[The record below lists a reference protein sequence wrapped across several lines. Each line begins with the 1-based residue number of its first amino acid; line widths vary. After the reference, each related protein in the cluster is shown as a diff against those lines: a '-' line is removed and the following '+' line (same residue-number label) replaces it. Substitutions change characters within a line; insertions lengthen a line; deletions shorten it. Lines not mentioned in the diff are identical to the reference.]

1 MTARN
6 LYANRSDRGKL
17 ELTGPQRAWFLH
29 QILTQSFEDIE
40 PGEARDTALI
50 TAHGRMVAYME
61 ALATEDALRLHFE
74 PELIETL
81 PDALQRYV
89 FATQVT
95 IEDVTN
101 EFGLVLVVGPGWDE
115 LAQTAAPDA
124 SAHRTLSLGVPAG
137 YLWIAADGIDELLVA
152 LKESGLQEATEDEL
166 EALRVERG
174 MARWGREMTDKTLP
188 PEVDLDDVAVHYDK
202 GCYVGQEAMAKI
214 RFRGKV
220 NRKLRRLRS
229 DSALEVGSVVTLDD
243 SKVGTVTSASGDHA
257 LALVRYSVEPGTQ
270 VTAGST
276 TATVIDMSQP
286 PREGPA

>member
-40 PGEARDTALI
+40 PGDARDTALI

-61 ALATEDALRLHFE
+61 ALATDDALRLHFE

-95 IEDVTN
+95 IEDVTS
-101 EFGLVLVVGPGWDE
+101 EFGLVLVVGAGWDE
-115 LAQTAAPDA
+115 LVQTVAPDA

-174 MARWGREMTDKTLP
+174 MARWGREMTGKTLP
-188 PEVDLDDVAVHYDK
+188 PEVGLDDVAVHYDK

-220 NRKLRRLRS
+220 NRKLRRLRA
-229 DSALEVGSVVTLDD
+229 DSALVVGSDVTLDD
-243 SKVGTVTSASGDHA
+243 SKVGTVTSASGEHA
-257 LALVRYSVEPGTQ
+257 LALVRHNVEPGTQ
-270 VTAGST
+270 VTVGST
-276 TATVIDMSQP
+276 TATVIDTSQSS
-286 PREGPA
+286 REGRA

>member
-1 MTARN
+1 MTAGN
-6 LYANRSDRGKL
+6 LYADRSDRGKL

-29 QILTQSFEDIE
+29 QILTQAFEDIE

-50 TAHGRMVAYME
+50 TAHGRMVGYME
-61 ALATEDALRLHFE
+61 VLATDDALRLHFE

-81 PDALQRYV
+81 PEALQRYV

-101 EFGLVLVVGPGWDE
+101 DFGLVLVVGPGWDE
-115 LAQTAAPDA
+115 LAQTVAPDA
-124 SAHRTLSLGVPAG
+124 FAHRTLSLGVPAG
-137 YLWIAADGIDELLVA
+137 YLWVAKGGVDEVLVA
-152 LKESGLQEATEDEL
+152 LKEAGLQKATEEEL

-174 MARWGREMTDKTLP
+174 MARWGRDMTDKTLP
-188 PEVDLDDVAVHYDK
+188 PEAGLDDIAVHYDK

-220 NRKLRRLRS
+220 NRKLRRLHA
-229 DSALEVGSVVTLDD
+229 DSSLAVGSDVTLDD
-243 SKVGTVTSASGDHA
+243 SKVGTVTSASGGHA
-257 LALVRYSVEPGTQ
+257 LALVRHNVEPGTQ

-276 TATVIDMSQP
+276 AATVIDMN
-286 PREGPA
+286 E

>member
-6 LYANRSDRGKL
+6 LYADRSDRGKL

-40 PGEARDTALI
+40 PGEARDAALI
-50 TAHGRMVAYME
+50 TAHGRMVGYME
-61 ALATEDALRLHFE
+61 ALATDDALRLHFE

-95 IEDVTN
+95 ITDVTKD
-101 EFGLVLVVGPGWDE
+101 FGLVLVVGPDWEDR
-115 LAQTAAPDA
+115 ARAAAPDVVP
-124 SAHRTLSLGVPAG
+124 HRTLSLGVPAG
-137 YLWIAADGIDELLVA
+137 YLWVAADLVDDVLAA
-152 LKESGLQEATEDEL
+152 LEEAGLQEASEDEL

-174 MARWGREMTDKTLP
+174 MARWGREMTEKTLP
-188 PEVDLDDVAVHYDK
+188 PEVGLDDIAVHYDK

-220 NRKLRRLRS
+220 NRKLRRLRA
-229 DSALEVGSVVTLDD
+229 DSSLAVGSELTLDD
-243 SKVGTVTSASGDHA
+243 SKVGTVTSAAGAQA
-257 LALVRYSVEPGTQ
+257 LALVRYTVEPGTK
-270 VTAGST
+270 VTAGGAE
-276 TATVIDMSQP
+276 ATVVDMT
-286 PREGPA
+286 E

>member
-50 TAHGRMVAYME
+50 TAHGRMVGYME
-61 ALATEDALRLHFE
+61 TLATNDSLRLHFE
-74 PELIETL
+74 PELIESL

-101 EFGLVLVVGPGWDE
+101 EFGLVLVVGPGWDD
-115 LAQTAAPDA
+115 LARSVAPQA

-137 YLWIAADGIDELLVA
+137 YLWIPVDSIDEVLVG

-166 EALRVERG
+166 EALRIERG
-174 MARWGREMTDKTLP
+174 MARWGREMTEKALP
-188 PEVDLDDVAVHYDK
+188 PEVGLDDIAVHYDK

-220 NRKLRRLRS
+220 NRKLRRLRA
-229 DSALEVGSVVTLDD
+229 DSTLAVGSDVTLDD
-243 SKVGTVTSASGDHA
+243 SKVGTVTSASGKRA
-257 LALVRYSVEPGTQ
+257 LALVRYNVEPGTQ
-270 VTAGST
+270 VTAGET
-276 TATVIDMSQP
+276 TATVIDMT
-286 PREGPA
+286 E

>member
-6 LYANRSDRGKL
+6 LYADRSDRGKL

-29 QILTQSFEDIE
+29 QILTQAFEDIE

-50 TAHGRMVAYME
+50 TAHGRMVGYME
-61 ALATEDALRLHFE
+61 ALATDDALRLHFE
-74 PELIETL
+74 PELIESL

-95 IEDVTN
+95 INDVTKD
-101 EFGLVLVVGPGWDE
+101 FGLVLVVGPDWE
-115 LAQTAAPDA
+115 ERAQTVAPHAAT
-124 SAHRTLSLGVPAG
+124 HRTLSFGGPAG
-137 YLWIAADGIDELLVA
+137 YLWIAADLIDEVLVA
-152 LKESGLQEATEDEL
+152 LKEAGLQEATEDEL

-188 PEVDLDDVAVHYDK
+188 PEVGLDDIAVHYDK

-220 NRKLRRLRS
+220 NRKLRRLRADAALSAGS
-229 DSALEVGSVVTLDD
+229 DVTLDD
-243 SKVGTVTSASGDHA
+243 SKVGTVTSAAGAQA
-257 LALVRYSVEPGTQ
+257 LALVRYNVEPGTK
-270 VTAGST
+270 VAAGDV
-276 TATVIDMSQP
+276 TATVVDLT
-286 PREGPA
+286 E

>member
-1 MTARN
+1 MTAGN
-6 LYANRSDRGKL
+6 LYADRSDRGKL

-29 QILTQSFEDIE
+29 QILTQAFEDIE

-50 TAHGRMVAYME
+50 TAHGRMVGYME
-61 ALATEDALRLHFE
+61 ALATDDALRLHFE

-89 FATQVT
+89 FATQVA

-101 EFGLVLVVGPGWDE
+101 DFGLVLVVGPGWDE
-115 LAQTAAPDA
+115 LARTVAPDA

-137 YLWIAADGIDELLVA
+137 YLWVAKDGVDEVLVA
-152 LKESGLQEATEDEL
+152 LKEAGVQEATEDEL

-174 MARWGREMTDKTLP
+174 MARWGRDMTDKTLP
-188 PEVDLDDVAVHYDK
+188 PEAGLDDIAVHYDK

-220 NRKLRRLRS
+220 NRKLRRLRA
-229 DSALEVGSVVTLDD
+229 DSAITVGSDITLDD
-243 SKVGTVTSASGDHA
+243 SKVGTVTSAAGGRA
-257 LALVRYSVEPGTQ
+257 LALVRHSVEPGTQ

-276 TATVIDMSQP
+276 TATVIDMN
-286 PREGPA
+286 E

>member
-17 ELTGPQRAWFLH
+17 QLTGPQRAWFLH

-61 ALATEDALRLHFE
+61 ALATDDALLLHFE

-115 LAQTAAPDA
+115 LAHSVAPHA
-124 SAHRTLSLGVPAG
+124 STHRTLSLGVPAG
-137 YLWIAADGIDELLVA
+137 YLWTAVDAIDEVLVA
-152 LKESGLQEATEDEL
+152 LKESSLEEATEDEL

-188 PEVDLDDVAVHYDK
+188 PEAGLDDIAVHYDK

-220 NRKLRRLRS
+220 NRKLRRLRA
-229 DSALEVGSVVTLDD
+229 DSALAVGSDVTLDD
-243 SKVGTVTSASGDHA
+243 SKIGTVTSASGGHA
-257 LALVRYSVEPGTQ
+257 LALVRYSVEPGTK
-270 VTAGST
+270 VTAGET
-276 TATVIDMSQP
+276 AATVIDMT
-286 PREGPA
+286 E

>member
-1 MTARN
+1 MTAGN
-6 LYANRSDRGKL
+6 LYADRSDRGKL

-29 QILTQSFEDIE
+29 QILTQAFEDIE

-61 ALATEDALRLHFE
+61 VMATDDALRLHFE

-81 PDALQRYV
+81 PEALQRYV
-89 FATQVT
+89 FATQVA

-101 EFGLVLVVGPGWDE
+101 DFGLVLVAGPGWDE
-115 LAQTAAPDA
+115 LAQTVAPDA

-137 YLWIAADGIDELLVA
+137 YLWVAKDGVDEVLGA
-152 LKESGLQEATEDEL
+152 LKEAGLQEATEDEL

-174 MARWGREMTDKTLP
+174 MARWGRDMTDKTLP
-188 PEVDLDDVAVHYDK
+188 PEAGLDDIAVHYDK

-220 NRKLRRLRS
+220 NRKLRRLRA
-229 DSALEVGSVVTLDD
+229 DSALAVGSDITFDD
-243 SKVGTVTSASGDHA
+243 SKVGTVTSAAGEHA
-257 LALVRYSVEPGTQ
+257 LALVRHNVEPGTQ
-270 VTAGST
+270 VTAGSA
-276 TATVIDMSQP
+276 TATVIDMT
-286 PREGPA
+286 E

>member
-61 ALATEDALRLHFE
+61 ALATDDALRLHFE
-74 PELIETL
+74 PELIEIL

-101 EFGLVLVVGPGWDE
+101 EYGLVLVVGPSWDE
-115 LAQTAAPDA
+115 FAHSVVPQA

-137 YLWIAADGIDELLVA
+137 YLWVSADAIDEALVA
-152 LKESGLQEATEDEL
+152 LKESGLEEATEDEL

-188 PEVDLDDVAVHYDK
+188 PEAGLDEIAVHYDK

-220 NRKLRRLRS
+220 NRKLRRLRA
-229 DSALEVGSVVTLDD
+229 DSALAVGSDVTLDD
-243 SKVGTVTSASGDHA
+243 SKVGTVTSASGEHA
-257 LALVRYSVEPGTQ
+257 LALVRYNVEPGTR
-270 VTAGST
+270 VTAGET
-276 TATVIDMSQP
+276 TATVIDMT
-286 PREGPA
+286 E

>member
-6 LYANRSDRGKL
+6 LYADRSDRGKL

-40 PGEARDTALI
+40 PGEARDAALI
-50 TAHGRMVAYME
+50 TAHGRMVGYME
-61 ALATEDALRLHFE
+61 ALATDDALRLHFE

-95 IEDVTN
+95 ITDVTKD
-101 EFGLVLVVGPGWDE
+101 FGLVLVVGPDWED
-115 LAQTAAPDA
+115 LARVAATDVVP
-124 SAHRTLSLGVPAG
+124 HRTLSLGVPAG
-137 YLWIAADGIDELLVA
+137 YLWVAADLVDDVLAA
-152 LKESGLQEATEDEL
+152 LEEAGLQEVSEDEL

-174 MARWGREMTDKTLP
+174 MARWGREMTEKTLP
-188 PEVDLDDVAVHYDK
+188 PEVGLDDIAVHYDK

-220 NRKLRRLRS
+220 NRKLRRLRA
-229 DSALEVGSVVTLDD
+229 DSSLAVGSELTLDD
-243 SKVGTVTSASGDHA
+243 SKVGTVTSAVGGQA
-257 LALVRYSVEPGTQ
+257 LALVRYTVEPGTK
-270 VTAGST
+270 VTAGGA
-276 TATVIDMSQP
+276 TATVVDMT
-286 PREGPA
+286 E

>member
-1 MTARN
+1 MTAGN
-6 LYANRSDRGKL
+6 LYADRSDRGKL

-29 QILTQSFEDIE
+29 QILTQAFEDIE

-61 ALATEDALRLHFE
+61 VLATDDALRLHFE

-95 IEDVTN
+95 IEDITN
-101 EFGLVLVVGPGWDE
+101 DFGLVLVVGPGWDE
-115 LAQTAAPDA
+115 LARTVAPDA

-137 YLWIAADGIDELLVA
+137 YLWVAKDGVDEALVA
-152 LKESGLQEATEDEL
+152 LKEAGLQEATEDEL

-174 MARWGREMTDKTLP
+174 MARWGRDMTEKTLP
-188 PEVDLDDVAVHYDK
+188 PEAGLDDIAVHYDK

-220 NRKLRRLRS
+220 NRKLRRLRA
-229 DSALEVGSVVTLDD
+229 DSALAVGSDITLDD
-243 SKVGTVTSASGDHA
+243 SKVGTVTSAAGGHA
-257 LALVRYSVEPGTQ
+257 LALVRHNVEPGTQ

-276 TATVIDMSQP
+276 TATVIDMN
-286 PREGPA
+286 E

>member
-1 MTARN
+1 MTTGN
-6 LYANRSDRGKL
+6 VYADRSERGKL

-61 ALATEDALRLHFE
+61 ALATADSLRLHFE

-95 IEDVTN
+95 ITDVTN
-101 EFGLVLVVGPGWDE
+101 EYGLVLVVGPGWDD
-115 LAQTAAPDA
+115 LAHSVAPQA
-124 SAHRTLSLGVPAG
+124 SVHRTLSLGVPAG
-137 YLWIAADGIDELLVA
+137 YLWIALDAMDEALVA
-152 LKESGLQEATEDEL
+152 LKDSGLQEATEDEL

-174 MARWGREMTDKTLP
+174 MARWGREMTAKTLP
-188 PEVDLDDVAVHYDK
+188 PEAGLDDIAVHYDK

-220 NRKLRRLRS
+220 NRKLRRLRA
-229 DSALEVGSVVTLDD
+229 DSALAVGSDVTLDD
-243 SKVGTVTSASGDHA
+243 SKVGTVTSASGRHA
-257 LALVRYSVEPGTQ
+257 LALVRYNVEPGTQ
-270 VTAGST
+270 VTAGET
-276 TATVIDMSQP
+276 TATVIDMT
-286 PREGPA
+286 E

>member
-1 MTARN
+1 MTAGN
-6 LYANRSDRGKL
+6 LYADRSDRGKL

-29 QILTQSFEDIE
+29 QILTQAFEDIE

-50 TAHGRMVAYME
+50 TAHGRMVGYME
-61 ALATEDALRLHFE
+61 VLATDDALRLHFE

-81 PDALQRYV
+81 PEALQRYV
-89 FATQVT
+89 FATQVA

-101 EFGLVLVVGPGWDE
+101 DFGLVLVVGPGWDE
-115 LAQTAAPDA
+115 LAQTVAPDA

-137 YLWIAADGIDELLVA
+137 YLWVAKEGVDEVLVA
-152 LKESGLQEATEDEL
+152 LKEAGLQEATEEEL

-174 MARWGREMTDKTLP
+174 MARWGRDMTDKTLP
-188 PEVDLDDVAVHYDK
+188 PEAGLDDVAVHYDK

-220 NRKLRRLRS
+220 NRKLRRLHADSSLAAGS
-229 DSALEVGSVVTLDD
+229 DVTLDD
-243 SKVGTVTSASGDHA
+243 SKVGTVTSASGGHA
-257 LALVRYSVEPGTQ
+257 LALVRHNVEPGTQ

-276 TATVIDMSQP
+276 TATVIDMN
-286 PREGPA
+286 E

>member
-1 MTARN
+1 MTSGN
-6 LYANRSDRGKL
+6 LYADRSDRGKL

-50 TAHGRMVAYME
+50 TAHGRMVGYME
-61 ALATEDALRLHFE
+61 VLATDDSLRLHFE

-81 PDALQRYV
+81 PEALQRYV
-89 FATQVT
+89 FATQVA

-101 EFGLVLVVGPGWDE
+101 DFGLVLVVGPGWDE
-115 LAQTAAPDA
+115 LAQTVAPEA

-137 YLWIAADGIDELLVA
+137 YLWVAKDGVDEVLVA
-152 LKESGLQEATEDEL
+152 LKEARLQEATEDEL
-166 EALRVERG
+166 EGLRVERG
-174 MARWGREMTDKTLP
+174 MARWGRDMTDKTLP
-188 PEVDLDDVAVHYDK
+188 PEAGLDDIAVHYDK

-220 NRKLRRLRS
+220 NRKLRRLRA
-229 DSALEVGSVVTLDD
+229 DSALAVGSDITLDD
-243 SKVGTVTSASGDHA
+243 SKVGTVTSAAGEHA
-257 LALVRYSVEPGTQ
+257 LALVRHNVEPGTQ

-276 TATVIDMSQP
+276 TATVIEMT
-286 PREGPA
+286 E